1 MSQGFS
7 DPSVERWALWEVKH
21 EQTGRPGRAMNS
33 SSPEVCQLPCCI
45 RSRRAHPGTGRWAG
59 GAEGLCMGAPSGSG
73 TCHLSSANLLANF
86 LCFCFPVSKTNV
98 WKWQPQAQS
107 WGSQEKGRSLCCTL
121 QHLFLPP
128 HRHFCLVFLHGLL
141 IFIQDFP
148 LCLHFA
154 IMLTGLI
161 PSRLNGMQTSRNQ
174 ILLAKLHQ
182 MPSGMQHLSSHS
194 C

>member
-1 MSQGFS
+1 MSRGFS

-33 SSPEVCQLPCCI
+33 SSPEACQPPCCI
-45 RSRRAHPGTGRWAG
+45 RNRRAHPGTGWWAG
-59 GAEGLCMGAPSGSG
+59 GAEELCMGAPFGSR
-73 TCHLSSANLLANF
+73 TCNLSLAYLLANF
-86 LCFCFPVSKTNV
+86 LCFCFPVSKTSV
-98 WKWQPQAQS
+98 WMWQPQALS
-107 WGSQEKGRSLCCTL
+107 VRSQEKGRSLCCTL
-121 QHLFLPP
+121 QHLLPP
-128 HRHFCLVFLHGLL
+128 PHHHFCLVFLHGLL

-161 PSRLNGMQTSRNQ
+161 PSCLNRMQTSWNQ
-174 ILLAKLHQ
+174 ILLAELHQ
-182 MPSGMQHLSSHS
+182 MPSGMQHLSPHS